1 MTTLQELFTCQLPDH
16 WTPEQALAVHEAL
29 DAFGD
34 ALWRCYGIQMQQL
47 LLEERL
53 TEHDTSQLDLFDPD
67 DPCPF

>member
-1 MTTLQELFTCQLPDH
+1 MTTLQDLFTYRLPDH

-29 DAFGD
+29 DVLGD
-34 ALWRCYGIQMQQL
+34 ALWRCYGPQMQQL

-53 TEHDTSQLDLFDPD
+53 TEHDTTQFDLFDPD